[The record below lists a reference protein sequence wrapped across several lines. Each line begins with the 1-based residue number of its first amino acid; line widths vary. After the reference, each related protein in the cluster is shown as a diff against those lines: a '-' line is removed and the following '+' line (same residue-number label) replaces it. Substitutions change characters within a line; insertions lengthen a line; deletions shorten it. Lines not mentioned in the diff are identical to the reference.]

1 MYKKKLSPPKF
12 ITGGF
17 LTIIFLGALLLMLP
31 VSSATGEKTDFLKA
45 FFTATSSVCVTGL
58 VVVDT
63 GTYWSLFGQ
72 IVIILL
78 IQIGGLGFMTVATMI
93 AIFSGQRIGTES
105 RILIQESLGQD
116 EIRGIVAFAK
126 KIFITAFL
134 IEGIGASLLF
144 LRFVPIYGLSK
155 GLWYAV
161 FHSISAFCNAG
172 FDIFGNGQS
181 LTGFRLSVLVNV
193 VIMALIILGGIG
205 FAVIYDLHTN
215 RKDLRRIT
223 LHSKIAL
230 TVTMALIFFGTV
242 AFFILE
248 SENPSTLGEM
258 GPLHK
263 LLASMFQSVTT
274 RTAGFNS
281 IDQGE
286 LTESS
291 RFLTILLMFVG
302 GSPAS
307 TAGGVKTTTFAVV
320 FLATAAFVRKSD
332 VQAYGRRISYAVV
345 NKAMAIMLIAFTLT
359 LLSTLII
366 SIENPGIQFLNILYE
381 VVSAYGTAGLST
393 GITADLTKLSQ
404 MILIL
409 LMFAGRVGAL
419 TIVIAIAG
427 RERRE
432 HFRYPEGKVLL

>member
-1 MYKKKLSPPKF
+1 MKKKISPPKF

-31 VSSATGEKTDFLKA
+31 VSSASGEPTDFLKA
-45 FFTATSSVCVTGL
+45 LFTATSSVCVTGL

-78 IQIGGLGFMTVATMI
+78 IQIGGLGFMTIATVI

-105 RILIQESLGQD
+105 RILIQESLGQE

-134 IEGIGASLLF
+134 IEGIGALLLM
-144 LRFVPIYGLSK
+144 LRFLPKYGFTKS
-155 GLWYAV
+155 LWYGV

-172 FDIFGNGQS
+172 FDVFGNGQS
-181 LTGFRLSVLVNV
+181 LTAFQLSIVVNL
-193 VIMALIILGGIG
+193 VIMALIVLGGIG
-205 FAVIYDLHTN
+205 FTVIYDIYAN
-215 RKDLRRIT
+215 RKNLRRIT

-230 TVTMALIFFGTV
+230 IVTMALIFLGSV
-242 AFFILE
+242 AFFVLE
-248 SENPSTLGEM
+248 AENPSTLGGM
-258 GPLHK
+258 NTFHK
-263 LLASMFQSVTT
+263 LLASMFQSITT

-281 IDQGE
+281 IDQGA

-307 TAGGVKTTTFAVV
+307 TAGGVKTTTIAVI

-332 VQAYGRRISYAVV
+332 VQAYGRRISYATV
-345 NKAMAIMLIAFTLT
+345 NKAMAIMLIAFTLI

-366 SIENPGIQFLNILYE
+366 SIENPSIQFLNILYE

-393 GITADLTKLSQ
+393 GITSDLTKLSQ
-404 MILIL
+404 LILIA

-419 TIVIAIAG
+419 TIVMAIAG
-427 RERRE
+427 RERSE

>member
-1 MYKKKLSPPKF
+1 MKKKISPPKF

-31 VSSATGEKTDFLKA
+31 VSSASGEPTGFLKA
-45 FFTATSSVCVTGL
+45 LFTATSSVCVTGL

-78 IQIGGLGFMTVATMI
+78 IQIGGLGFMTIATVI

-105 RILIQESLGQD
+105 RILIQESLGQE

-134 IEGIGASLLF
+134 IEGIGALLLM
-144 LRFVPIYGLSK
+144 LRFLPKYGFTKS
-155 GLWYAV
+155 LWYGV

-172 FDIFGNGQS
+172 FDVFGNGQS
-181 LTGFRLSVLVNV
+181 LTAFQLSIVVNL
-193 VIMALIILGGIG
+193 VIMALIVLGGIG
-205 FAVIYDLHTN
+205 FTVIYDIYAN
-215 RKDLRRIT
+215 RKNLRRIT

-230 TVTMALIFFGTV
+230 IVTMALIFLGSV
-242 AFFILE
+242 AFFVLE
-248 SENPSTLGEM
+248 AENPSTLGEM
-258 GPLHK
+258 NTFHK

-281 IDQGE
+281 IDQGA

-291 RFLTILLMFVG
+291 RFLTILLMFIG

-307 TAGGVKTTTFAVV
+307 TAGGVKTTTIAVI
-320 FLATAAFVRKSD
+320 FLATAAFVRKSN
-332 VQAYGRRISYAVV
+332 VQAYGRRISYATV
-345 NKAMAIMLIAFTLT
+345 NKAMAIMLIAFTLI

-366 SIENPGIQFLNILYE
+366 SIENPSIQFLNILYE

-393 GITADLTKLSQ
+393 GITSDLTKLSQ
-404 MILIL
+404 LILIA

-427 RERRE
+427 RERSE